1 MYVATCAAT
10 LSLPIDNYE
19 TGRIV
24 KADSWFGNVKTFI
37 ALTECGGITL
47 MLVEGARK
55 QFPRE
60 SLDTYDL
67 EIGKW
72 VAILLIWVVLIFRHW
87 VFKT

>member
-1 MYVATCAAT
+1 
-10 LSLPIDNYE
+10 
-19 TGRIV
+19 
-24 KADSWFGNVKTFI
+24 
-37 ALTECGGITL
+37 

-87 VFKT
+87 VFKTLKKKHFISNCSTILLGNSMKTKYQSDVSHP